1 MVSIRAPERK
11 ILLEVLTVV
20 MAFAAYWLF
29 MKLTRPI
36 CFEIEL

>member
-1 MVSIRAPERK
+1 MLSIRASEKK
-11 ILLEVLTVV
+11 ILREILTVV